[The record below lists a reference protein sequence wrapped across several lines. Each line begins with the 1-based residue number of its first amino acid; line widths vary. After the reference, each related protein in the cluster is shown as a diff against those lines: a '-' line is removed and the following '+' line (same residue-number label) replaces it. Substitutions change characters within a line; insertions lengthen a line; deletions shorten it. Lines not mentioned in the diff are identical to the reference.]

1 MGILDDMKENIKK
14 EVADEMKEVE
24 NDRGVLDIITEKAI
38 SRKLLVWICSTVL
51 LGFGKI
57 TPDEWTAISLGYV
70 GIEGIADIAIK
81 WRGAKK
87 NE

>member
-1 MGILDDMKENIKK
+1 MGIIEDMKENIQK
-14 EVADEMKEVE
+14 EVTEEMKETN
-24 NDRGVLDIITEKAI
+24 NDRGVLDIITEKAV
-38 SRKLLVWICSTVL
+38 SRKLLVWIISTIL

-70 GIEGIADIAIK
+70 GIEGVADIATK

-87 NE
+87 ND